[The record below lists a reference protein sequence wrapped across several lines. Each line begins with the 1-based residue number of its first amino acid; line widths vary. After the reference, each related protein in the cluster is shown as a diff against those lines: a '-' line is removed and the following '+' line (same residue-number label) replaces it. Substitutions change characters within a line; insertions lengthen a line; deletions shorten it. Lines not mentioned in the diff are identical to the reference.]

1 MALNKIT
8 YTDKVALNPQPSVA
22 DENKCTDSDLNQI
35 KSVVNAGIDMLNIF
49 NIEEIPL
56 TLSTSGSN
64 ILINMNLD
72 MLTVGILIIQGFFV
86 GNSDIYISG
95 IVNYGTRYAAEIIG
109 FRGTNINNSQVS
121 LQNSGN
127 TIQLPCTA
135 NVPTGI
141 GSVKAYLIQI

>member
-8 YTDKVALNPQPSVA
+8 YSNKVSLNPQPSVA
-22 DENKCTDSDLNQI
+22 NENKVSDADMNEI
-35 KSVVNAGIDMLNIF
+35 KSVVNAGIDFLNVF

-64 ILINMNLD
+64 LLINMDLD
-72 MLTVGILIIQGFFV
+72 MLTVGILIIQGSFV
-86 GNSDIYISG
+86 GSSDIYISG

-109 FRGTNINNSQVS
+109 FKGTNINNSQIT
-121 LQNSGN
+121 LQNSSN
-127 TIQLPCTA
+127 TIQVPCTG